1 MAEKTEEKEK
11 HHNHNRGRDALFI
24 KRVLVTVGIV
34 LLALALA
41 LLLWWGIRVLLV
53 GFAGVLFAVLLRS
66 IALGISKL
74 TRLPVGW
81 SLAVTC
87 LLLVGL
93 FVGLWLLLAPD
104 VIEQTNQLVDRL
116 PKALDKL
123 KERINHTWIGRHLTK
138 LAERLNPMNGAAA
151 PATQAAAKAGSLLAT
166 AVNAVVGVLVVLFTG
181 VFLAAQ
187 PRLYID
193 GLSQLF
199 PPATRPRVCQVMDRA
214 GYALRWWLIAQI
226 VDMFIIGLLTWLAL
240 WWIGVPLALTLG
252 VLAALF
258 NFIPNFGPL
267 ISYVPAVL
275 LAMVESPE
283 KAIWVTVIY
292 IVLQSIEGY
301 ILLPLL
307 QREAVDTPPAL
318 LILSQVLMT
327 MLVGALGLFLAAPL
341 LAVAMVVVKMLYV
354 HDVLGEGVELPGKHE
369 SPRPGGPAL

>member
-1 MAEKTEEKEK
+1 MAQADHPRKT
-11 HHNHNRGRDALFI
+11 HRGAVRDALFI
-24 KRVLVTVGIV
+24 KRVLITVGIV

-53 GFAGVLFAVLLRS
+53 GFAGVLIAVLLRS
-66 IALGISKL
+66 IAVGIHKL

-81 SLAVTC
+81 SLGVTC

-93 FVGLWLLLAPD
+93 FVGIYFLIAPD
-104 VIEQTNQLVDRL
+104 VVEQTAQLADRL
-116 PKALDKL
+116 PKAVEKL
-123 KERINHTWIGRHLTK
+123 KERINQSKMGQQLTK
-138 LAERLNPMNGAAA
+138 LAERASPGGGGAA
-151 PATQAAAKAGSLLAT
+151 PTTQPIQQARKLLST
-166 AVNAVVGVLVVLFTG
+166 TVGVVVNVVVVLFIG
-181 VFLAAQ
+181 LFLAAQ
-187 PRLYID
+187 PRLYIN
-193 GLSQLF
+193 GLSSLF
-199 PPATRPRVCQVMDRA
+199 PPAGRPRICQVMDRA

-226 VDMFIIGLLTWLAL
+226 VDMVIIGLLTWLAL

-252 VLAALF
+252 ILAALF

-275 LAMVESPE
+275 LAVVDSPE
-283 KAIWVTVIY
+283 KAIWVTVVY

-341 LAVAMVVVKMLYV
+341 LAVVLVVVKMLYV
-354 HDVLGEGVELPGKHE
+354 HDVLGEGVELPGKNE
-369 SPRPGGPAL
+369 APRPGGPAL